1 MKKKA
6 LFMVCLCGFATMAV
20 AQSARE
26 EIRQNPALAAG
37 KYYAYQ
43 APDVV
48 LTPAP
53 DGYEPFYVSAFA
65 RHGSR
70 YLTKEKKYA
79 EPLAV
84 LQAADKAGVLTADGK
99 RTLQVEL
106 TPKGARQ
113 HRELV
118 DRMYARYP
126 QVFQDGVHVDARS
139 TYKTRAFLSMA
150 AGCVELKGL
159 NPELDITTNTSEADA
174 YYIKY
179 KNPKYEEQHLAN
191 MDSVYR
197 AADSV
202 YIHPQRLMQLLFTD
216 TAYVSRN
223 IPEPAKLMAD
233 LFELHGISQ
242 SSDNQPDLAFLF
254 NDREL
259 YDMWQRN
266 NE

>member
-99 RTLQVEL
+99 RTLQVR
-106 TPKGARQ
+106 PKA
-113 HRELV
+113 
-118 DRMYARYP
+118 
-126 QVFQDGVHVDARS
+126 
-139 TYKTRAFLSMA
+139 
-150 AGCVELKGL
+150 
-159 NPELDITTNTSEADA
+159 NTES
-174 YYIKY
+174 
-179 KNPKYEEQHLAN
+179 
-191 MDSVYR
+191 
-197 AADSV
+197 
-202 YIHPQRLMQLLFTD
+202 
-216 TAYVSRN
+216 
-223 IPEPAKLMAD
+223 
-233 LFELHGISQ
+233 
-242 SSDNQPDLAFLF
+242 
-254 NDREL
+254 
-259 YDMWQRN
+259 
-266 NE
+266 

>member
-1 MKKKA
+1 
-6 LFMVCLCGFATMAV
+6 MAV

-99 RTLQVEL
+99 RTLQVISGRCSRRCPL
-106 TPKGARQ
+106 HLQDPCFSVHGGRMCGA
-113 HRELV
+113 E
-118 DRMYARYP
+118 
-126 QVFQDGVHVDARS
+126 
-139 TYKTRAFLSMA
+139 RA
-150 AGCVELKGL
+150 
-159 NPELDITTNTSEADA
+159 
-174 YYIKY
+174 
-179 KNPKYEEQHLAN
+179 
-191 MDSVYR
+191 
-197 AADSV
+197 
-202 YIHPQRLMQLLFTD
+202 
-216 TAYVSRN
+216 
-223 IPEPAKLMAD
+223 
-233 LFELHGISQ
+233 Q
-242 SSDNQPDLAFLF
+242 S
-254 NDREL
+254 
-259 YDMWQRN
+259 
-266 NE
+266 

>member
-1 MKKKA
+1 
-6 LFMVCLCGFATMAV
+6 MVCLCGFATMAV

-99 RTLQVEL
+99 RTLQVL
-106 TPKGARQ
+106 R
-113 HRELV
+113 REPV
-118 DRMYARYP
+118 STVNWWTGCMPGIRRYFRT
-126 QVFQDGVHVDARS
+126 VF
-139 TYKTRAFLSMA
+139 T
-150 AGCVELKGL
+150 
-159 NPELDITTNTSEADA
+159 
-174 YYIKY
+174 
-179 KNPKYEEQHLAN
+179 
-191 MDSVYR
+191 
-197 AADSV
+197 
-202 YIHPQRLMQLLFTD
+202 
-216 TAYVSRN
+216 
-223 IPEPAKLMAD
+223 
-233 LFELHGISQ
+233 
-242 SSDNQPDLAFLF
+242 
-254 NDREL
+254 
-259 YDMWQRN
+259 
-266 NE
+266 